1 MIISALTTL
10 ASGFVLSFL
19 FFFLSRYLYIY
30 KVMAKSKSFF
40 GLRTGSTKSLTFQV
54 YRGQQITKDRV
65 YRVSN
70 PRTEA
75 QMKQRAIIPIV
86 AASRAALKGLV
97 DHSFEGVNYGNDSLK
112 KFSELNLRS
121 GALIVDSYAPN
132 GYSNPGFANL
142 MVSTG
147 SLSNGGVTVSVIN
160 NNRIEYLF
168 PVQVEDDHIFKA
180 AKAGDSA
187 DDVLKTL
194 AEWGATNCEV
204 VAPGNQLTFLTVP
217 LLNYVKVGDNRA
229 PISAFDINR
238 ILFPST
244 GSTPA
249 QVDDVN
255 GSWKLKED
263 VSEGSSWFLLT
274 NGNATLNIY
283 LSSRT
288 NHLGMWIEFAN
299 RPIVCGGA
307 LIRSAYVNGTWKR
320 SNAKIV
326 VHMGKDVDKYT
337 YEMWRSYYE
346 STGVSAKFLNQG
358 NESTGIND

>member
-1 MIISALTTL
+1 
-10 ASGFVLSFL
+10 
-19 FFFLSRYLYIY
+19 
-30 KVMAKSKSFF
+30 MARSKSFF

-65 YRVSN
+65 HRVSN

-121 GALIVDSYAPN
+121 GQLVVESYAPN
-132 GYSNPGFANL
+132 GYSNPGFASL
-142 MVSTG
+142 RVSTG
-147 SLSNGGVTVSVIN
+147 SLSDGVVIN
-160 NNRIEYLF
+160 RIDIDGVLF
-168 PVQVEDDHIFKA
+168 SIKTQNSTVLKFKA
-180 AKAGDSA
+180 AKAGDDA
-187 DDVLKTL
+187 DAVLRTI
-194 AEWGATNCEV
+194 AEWGATACEV
-204 VAPGNQLTFLTVP
+204 VAPGNQLTFLSVS
-217 LLNYVKVGDNRA
+217 LVDYVKVGNNRV
-229 PISAFDINR
+229 PLSAFDISR

-255 GSWKLKED
+255 GSWKLERD
-263 VSEGSSWFLLT
+263 VAEGDSKARLT
-274 NGNATLNIY
+274 NGNFLVRFEWVPGDFTLYGNFMPLNRDQSKLSGATI
-283 LSSRT
+283 
-288 NHLGMWIEFAN
+288 
-299 RPIVCGGA
+299 
-307 LIRSAYVNGTWKR
+307 IRSAYVNGVWKR

-326 VHMGKDVDKYT
+326 VKMPKVVDKYT

-346 STGVSAKFLNQG
+346 STGVSAKYLNQG
-358 NESTGIND
+358 DEGTGILG

>member
-1 MIISALTTL
+1 
-10 ASGFVLSFL
+10 
-19 FFFLSRYLYIY
+19 
-30 KVMAKSKSFF
+30 MARSKSFF

-86 AASRAALKGLV
+86 SASRAALKGLV

-112 KFSELNLRS
+112 KFSEINLRS
-121 GALIVDSYAPN
+121 GALVVESYAPN
-132 GYSNPGFANL
+132 GYSNPGFASL

-147 SLSNGGVTVSVIN
+147 SLTDGGVIAS
-160 NNRIEYLF
+160 
-168 PVQVEDDHIFKA
+168 PVASGVLMNFVFKVKNAADLKFKA
-180 AKAGDSA
+180 AKAGDKA
-187 DDVLKTL
+187 DDELRTI

-204 VAPGNQLTFLTVP
+204 VAPGNQLTFLTV
-217 LLNYVKVGDNRA
+217 LLVDYVKVGNNRA
-229 PISAFDINR
+229 PLSAFDIIR

-244 GSTPA
+244 ESTPA

-255 GSWKLKED
+255 GSWTVLHD
-263 VSEGSSWFLLT
+263 VAEGANGLSIT
-274 NGNATLNIY
+274 NGKTSVNIF
-283 LSSRT
+283 RT
-288 NHLGMWIEFAN
+288 GTDKLTFSVSQVNN
-299 RPIVCGGA
+299 NNSKVCGGA
-307 LIRSAYVNGTWKR
+307 VIRSAYVNGVWKR

-326 VHMGKDVDKYT
+326 VSIPEDEDKYT

-346 STGVSAKFLNQG
+346 STGVSAKYLNQG
-358 NESTGIND
+358 DESTGIQG

>member
-1 MIISALTTL
+1 
-10 ASGFVLSFL
+10 
-19 FFFLSRYLYIY
+19 
-30 KVMAKSKSFF
+30 MAKSKSFF

-70 PRTEA
+70 PRTDA

-121 GALIVDSYAPN
+121 GALMVESYAPN
-132 GYSNPGFANL
+132 GYSNPGFASL

-147 SLSNGGVTVSVIN
+147 SLSDGGVSIIIDEKGYLVSYMFAPKA
-160 NNRIEYLF
+160 RTDL
-168 PVQVEDDHIFKA
+168 IFKA

-187 DDVLKTL
+187 DDVLKTI
-194 AEWGATNCEV
+194 AEWGATECEV
-204 VAPGNQLTFLTVP
+204 VAPGNQLTFLSVS
-217 LLNYVKVGDNRA
+217 LVNYVKVGDNRA
-229 PISAFDINR
+229 PISAFDISR

-255 GSWKLKED
+255 GSWKVKSD
-263 VSEGSSWFLLT
+263 VTEGDRNVVLT
-274 NGNATLNIY
+274 NGKVSLHIEWHGNKHLVFI
-283 LSSRT
+283 LSFK
-288 NHLGMWIEFAN
+288 NPAFI
-299 RPIVCGGA
+299 CGGA

-320 SNAKIV
+320 SDAKIKV
-326 VHMGKDVDKYT
+326 QLPKKVDKYT

-346 STGVSAKFLNQG
+346 STGVSAKYLNQG
-358 NESTGIND
+358 DEGTGIQG

>member
-1 MIISALTTL
+1 
-10 ASGFVLSFL
+10 
-19 FFFLSRYLYIY
+19 
-30 KVMAKSKSFF
+30 MAKSKSFF

-142 MVSTG
+142 TVSKG
-147 SLSNGGVTVSVIN
+147 SLNDGGVLIAN
-160 NNRIEYLF
+160 N
-168 PVQVEDDHIFKA
+168 EDNTAVNNTFILPGAKELKIKA
-180 AKAGDSA
+180 AKAGDKA
-187 DDVLKTL
+187 DDVLRTI
-194 AEWGATNCEV
+194 AEWGATECEV
-204 VAPGNQLTFLTVP
+204 VAPGNQLTFLTVS
-217 LLNYVKVGDNRA
+217 LVDTVIVGGNRA
-229 PISAFDINR
+229 PISAFDIHR

-244 GSTPA
+244 VSTPA

-255 GSWKLKED
+255 GPWKVQSD
-263 VSEGSSWFLLT
+263 VTEGDNFVELT
-274 NGNATLNIY
+274 NGNALVKILWDKGNSMLVI
-283 LSSRT
+283 SVRPT
-288 NHLGMWIEFAN
+288 NHPN
-299 RPIVCGGA
+299 STVCGGA
-307 LIRSAYVNGTWKR
+307 LIRSAYVNGVWKR
-320 SNAKIV
+320 SNARILV
-326 VHMGKDVDKYT
+326 SIPEDEYKYT

-346 STGVSAKFLNQG
+346 STVVSAKYLNQG
-358 NESTGIND
+358 DEGTGIKG

>member
-1 MIISALTTL
+1 
-10 ASGFVLSFL
+10 
-19 FFFLSRYLYIY
+19 
-30 KVMAKSKSFF
+30 MAKSKSFF

-97 DHSFEGVNYGNDSLK
+97 DHSFEGVNYGNASLK

-121 GALIVDSYAPN
+121 GALMVESYAPN
-132 GYSNPGFANL
+132 GYSNPGFASL
-142 MVSTG
+142 IVSKG
-147 SLSNGGVTVSVIN
+147 SLSDGGVIYKFFDKIQVAYVI
-160 NNRIEYLF
+160 EVHAGTDLT
-168 PVQVEDDHIFKA
+168 FKP

-187 DDVLKTL
+187 DDVLKTI
-194 AEWGATNCEV
+194 AEWGATECEV
-204 VAPGNQLTFLTVP
+204 VAPGNQLTFLTVS

-238 ILFPST
+238 LLFPST
-244 GSTPA
+244 ESTPA

-255 GSWKLKED
+255 GSWKVQSD
-263 VSEGSSWFLLT
+263 VVEGSTKVILT
-274 NGNATLNIY
+274 NGKALITIYWLREYSHLNFY
-283 LSSRT
+283 VELVD
-288 NHLGMWIEFAN
+288 H
-299 RPIVCGGA
+299 PILCGGA

-326 VHMGKDVDKYT
+326 VHMPEGVDKYT

-346 STGVSAKFLNQG
+346 STGVSAKYLNQG
-358 NESTGIND
+358 DEGTGIQG

>member
-1 MIISALTTL
+1 
-10 ASGFVLSFL
+10 
-19 FFFLSRYLYIY
+19 
-30 KVMAKSKSFF
+30 MAKSTSFF

-75 QMKQRAIIPIV
+75 QMKHRAIIPIV

-97 DHSFEGVNYGNDSLK
+97 DHSFEGVNYGHDSLR

-121 GALIVDSYAPN
+121 DALVVESYAPN

-142 MVSTG
+142 IVSKG
-147 SLSNGGVTVSVIN
+147 SLSDGGVIGG
-160 NNRIEYLF
+160 
-168 PVQVEDDHIFKA
+168 PVQKYWWYEFRYKINTSKDLKFPA

-187 DDVLKTL
+187 EAVIRTI
-194 AEWGATNCEV
+194 AEWGATECEV
-204 VAPGNQLTFLTVP
+204 VAPGNQLTFLTVS
-217 LLNYVKVGDNRA
+217 LVDYVKIGNNRA
-229 PISAFDINR
+229 PISAFDLSR

-249 QVDDVN
+249 LVDDVN
-255 GSWKLKED
+255 GSWKVQYDIAEEAFDCILTDGNNSLFIQWLKKSGELI
-263 VSEGSSWFLLT
+263 FFT
-274 NGNATLNIY
+274 HPLNPLY
-283 LSSRT
+283 GER
-288 NHLGMWIEFAN
+288 
-299 RPIVCGGA
+299 VYGGA
-307 LIRSAYVNGTWKR
+307 VIRSAYVNGVWKR
-320 SNAKIV
+320 SNAQIV
-326 VHMGKDVDKYT
+326 VSLPEDVDKYT

-358 NESTGIND
+358 SEGAGVQG